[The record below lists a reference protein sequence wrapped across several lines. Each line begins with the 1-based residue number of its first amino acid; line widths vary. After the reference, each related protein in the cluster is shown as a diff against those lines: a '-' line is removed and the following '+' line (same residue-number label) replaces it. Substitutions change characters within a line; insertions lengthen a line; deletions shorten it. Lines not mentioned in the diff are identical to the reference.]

1 MGKNEDKI
9 EMMGVVLEP
18 LPGGVFLVELETGQE
33 DAENEENTEKDK
45 EVERPQIKAHL
56 SGKMRVRY
64 IKVLPGD
71 RVKVEL
77 SVYDMTKGRIIYRF
91 SGKK

>member
-18 LPGGVFLVELETGQE
+18 LPGGVFVVELETEGQSE
-33 DAENEENTEKDK
+33 GSDAEK
-45 EVERPQIKAHL
+45 PIIKAHL

-71 RVKVEL
+71 RVKIEL